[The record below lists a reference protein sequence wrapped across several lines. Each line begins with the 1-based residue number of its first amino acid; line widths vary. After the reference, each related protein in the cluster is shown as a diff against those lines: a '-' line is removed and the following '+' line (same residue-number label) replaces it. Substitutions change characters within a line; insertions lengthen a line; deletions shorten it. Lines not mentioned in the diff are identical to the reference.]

1 VAPAAEPSFLAI
13 GRIARAHGVRGE
25 VRVVVYTDSPE
36 RFTWLKTV
44 YVGEK
49 DPRPVGVSAVRFH
62 KEQVILKL
70 EGYDDRDSVEALRGQ
85 LLQVPESEGI
95 PLAEGEYYLHQLIGL
110 NVYSDEGDHLGELVE
125 FLETGANLVF
135 VVRGERG
142 EMLLPDTKEVVQ
154 AIDFDNGRMTVHLL
168 PGL

>member
-1 VAPAAEPSFLAI
+1 VEPAAEPSFLAI
-13 GRIARAHGVRGE
+13 GRITRAHGVRGE